1 MLSSIFVFELV
12 LRPRIR
18 AFFISTQL
26 FPERL
31 SEKFKVLDATIPRG
45 VVGGFEF
52 IFLQRN
58 LQQCHERP

>member
-31 SEKFKVLDATIPRG
+31 SEKFKVHATIPRG

-58 LQQCHERP
+58 LQQCHEGP

>member
-18 AFFISTQL
+18 AFVICTQL
-26 FPERL
+26 FPER
-31 SEKFKVLDATIPRG
+31 FPRG

-52 IFLQRN
+52 IVLQRN